1 MHEAALTQGLVNIL
15 LAEAQRHQVTRIT
28 RVRLRIGKMRAVEP
42 QSMAFCFN
50 AFSAGTLA
58 EHAEL
63 IIEALPAI
71 ARCDACGEDFEVIK
85 FHFQCS
91 GCHSRRVR
99 LIQGDELYIE
109 SFDA

>member
-1 MHEAALTQGLVNIL
+1 MHEAALTQSLVKIL
-15 LAEAQRHQVTRIT
+15 LAQAQHHQVARIT
-28 RVRLRIGKMRAVEP
+28 CVRLRIGKMRAVEP

-58 EHAEL
+58 EDAEL
-63 IIEALPAI
+63 IIEVMPAI
-71 ARCDACGEDFEVIK
+71 ARCDACGADFEVIK